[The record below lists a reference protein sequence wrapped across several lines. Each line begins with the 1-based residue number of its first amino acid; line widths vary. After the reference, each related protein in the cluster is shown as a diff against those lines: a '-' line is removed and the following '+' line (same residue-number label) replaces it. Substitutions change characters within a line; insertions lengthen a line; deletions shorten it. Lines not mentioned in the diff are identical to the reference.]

1 MFVVWYAREISY
13 VRLFALVLNIVVLVA
28 TPIQGGH
35 HVVDVLAGFAV
46 AAIGV
51 IFADA
56 MTRPRENSLPVGV
69 ETANVQPLR
78 QISP

>member
-1 MFVVWYAREISY
+1 LA
-13 VRLFALVLNIVVLVA
+13 LNIVVLVA

-46 AAIGV
+46 AAIAV
-51 IFADA
+51 IFADNL
-56 MTRPRENSLPVGV
+56 TRSRESRSPVGI
-69 ETANVQPLR
+69 ETASAQPLR